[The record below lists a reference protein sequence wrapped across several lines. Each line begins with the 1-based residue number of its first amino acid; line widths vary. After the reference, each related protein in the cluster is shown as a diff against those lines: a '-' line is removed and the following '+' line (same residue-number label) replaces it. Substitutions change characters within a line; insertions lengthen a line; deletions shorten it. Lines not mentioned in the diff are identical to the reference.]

1 MTKII
6 QFALLSQIFTI
17 SVLSQSYTPCQKNP
31 FPKTLSPEST
41 YYSTIEFIDTDIN
54 SSNFIATA
62 GRLSTIG
69 YAFSMFA
76 GDEEV
81 TIQWQR
87 QVLIDEVINFKLQ
100 SMQVY
105 SLIEVGPLLSPVAK
119 DRGILIL
126 SAANGDV
133 ISVRLYK

>member
-1 MTKII
+1 
-6 QFALLSQIFTI
+6 
-17 SVLSQSYTPCQKNP
+17 
-31 FPKTLSPEST
+31 
-41 YYSTIEFIDTDIN
+41 
-54 SSNFIATA
+54 
-62 GRLSTIG
+62 
-69 YAFSMFA
+69 MFA

-105 SLIEVGPLLSPVAK
+105 SLIEVGPPSPITK

-133 ISVRLYK
+133 ISLRLYL